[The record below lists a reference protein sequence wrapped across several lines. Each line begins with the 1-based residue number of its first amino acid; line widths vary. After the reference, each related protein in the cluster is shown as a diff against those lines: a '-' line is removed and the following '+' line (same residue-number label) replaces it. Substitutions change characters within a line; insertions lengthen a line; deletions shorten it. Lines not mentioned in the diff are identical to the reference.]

1 MPEVLAARAQMGT
14 SLAFHIIF
22 AALGVGLPL
31 LVVVAEGLWLRTHDR
46 AYYRVARLWSKGMA
60 ILFAVGAVSGTVL
73 SFELGLLW
81 PTFMKYAGGII
92 GLPFG
97 FEGFAFF
104 IEAIFMGIYLFSWD
118 RLSPRAHWLTGIPIV
133 IAGPCSAAFVS
144 LVNAWMQMPTGFRIV
159 NGHVTDVQPLVAM
172 FAPPWRTEVAH
183 ATMAAYVFTAFA
195 VAGVCAFDW
204 LRGRRTRHNRAS
216 LRVAMLVAMVAI
228 PLQFIIGDIAARFVA
243 DNEPAKFAA
252 MEVVH
257 TTERAA
263 PMTLGGIPTADGNI
277 VHAIEIPYALSLLV
291 AFNINA
297 QVIGMDRIAPDDRPP
312 IAVTHLSFDAMV
324 GSGSALL
331 GIALIWF
338 FVAELRKRP
347 LGRALAFLVAA
358 GAPLA
363 LIALEAGWFVTEF
376 GRQPWIA
383 HGLLRTAD
391 AATTTPDLDIWFMV
405 FSLMYVLLGVITWWL
420 LRRIGRPGDEDA
432 LPAAKP
438 IGSAA

>member
-1 MPEVLAARAQMGT
+1 MPEVFAARAQMGT
-14 SLAFHIIF
+14 SLAFHIVF

-31 LVVVAEGLWLRTHDR
+31 LVVLAEGLWLRTRDR
-46 AYYRVARLWSKGMA
+46 AYYDVARLWSKGMA
-60 ILFAVGAVSGTVL
+60 ILVAVGAVSGTIL
-73 SFELGLLW
+73 SFELGILW
-81 PTFMKYAGGII
+81 PAFMKYAGGII

-104 IEAIFMGIYLFSWD
+104 IEAIFTGVYLFSWD

-133 IAGPCSAAFVS
+133 IAGPCSAAFVT
-144 LVNAWMQMPTGFRIV
+144 LVNSWMQMPTGFRIV
-159 NGHVTDVQPLVAM
+159 NGHVTDVRPLVAM
-172 FAPPWRTEVAH
+172 FAAPWKTEVAH

-204 LRGRRTRHNRAS
+204 LRGRRTLHNRAS

-252 MEVVH
+252 MEVIH

-263 PMTLGGIPTADGNI
+263 PMTLGGIPTRDGDI
-277 VHAIEIPYALSLLV
+277 VHAIEIPDALSLLV
-291 AFNINA
+291 AFNVNA
-297 QVIGMDRIAPDDRPP
+297 QVIGMDRVAPDDRPP
-312 IAVTHLSFDAMV
+312 IAATHLSFDAMV
-324 GSGSALL
+324 GAGSLL
-331 GIALIWF
+331 LAIAFIWF
-338 FVAELRKRP
+338 VAILRKRP
-347 LGRALAFLVAA
+347 LDRALALLVAA

-363 LIALEAGWFVTEF
+363 LVALEAGWFVTEF

-391 AATTTPDLDIWFMV
+391 AVTTTPALDSRFIV
-405 FSLMYVLLGVITWWL
+405 FTMMYVLLGATAWWL
-420 LRRIGRPGDEDA
+420 LRRIGRPGDDA
-432 LPAAKP
+432 PPAAELV
-438 IGSAA
+438 GSAA